1 MINYIE
7 KGHWLHTEVW
17 SQGYN
22 FSQKGKVWVSSND
35 TAVQVII
42 DAFDPLPHAQS
53 AAIDLVKEASASK
66 RLEYVTQAAGKDAEY
81 KTKEAEA
88 KQFDSDATVG
98 VFMQARINLTS
109 ESASTVATEWN
120 AKSVA
125 WQSIGAQIAALEDK
139 ASADIN
145 AELDWEQCQV
155 IADAAVIT
163 IKGL

>member
-1 MINYIE
+1 MITQIRSSDLMAEIE
-7 KGHWLHTEVW
+7 AAGHWVDSTNNIITT
-17 SQGYN
+17 SDDN
-22 FSQKGKVWVSSND
+22 
-35 TAVQVII
+35 AVQAII
-42 DAFDPLPHAQS
+42 DAFSELDYAQAS
-53 AAIDLVKEASASK
+53 ALKSVKDASASK

-155 IADAAVIT
+155 IADAAIIT